1 MVAVLSQPEVEDREF
16 ELWSDVTLP
25 SSDDEEQEKAAV
37 DARRV
42 LGLLEEGGR
51 VLGEIDGR
59 QKVNHGRPTVHGKV
73 MWVRVLPYDY
83 SCSSQYHTALL
94 CFIQNESVDR
104 VMAYHHGSGCTI
116 GGVRVSFSRC

>member
-1 MVAVLSQPEVEDREF
+1 
-16 ELWSDVTLP
+16 VTLP

-59 QKVNHGRPTVHGKV
+59 QR
-73 MWVRVLPYDY
+73 
-83 SCSSQYHTALL
+83 Q
-94 CFIQNESVDR
+94 
-104 VMAYHHGSGCTI
+104 
-116 GGVRVSFSRC
+116 

>member
-1 MVAVLSQPEVEDREF
+1 MIYFLYKNKRFLTYVYSDRLTYCCFNLFTCLIFFPNQDREF

-59 QKVNHGRPTVHGKV
+59 QR
-73 MWVRVLPYDY
+73 
-83 SCSSQYHTALL
+83 Q
-94 CFIQNESVDR
+94 
-104 VMAYHHGSGCTI
+104 
-116 GGVRVSFSRC
+116 